1 MPTIAIAVAW
11 FSVVMI
17 YLMAATD
24 RRRKRC
30 Y

>member
-1 MPTIAIAVAW
+1 MLTIAIAVAW
-11 FSVVMI
+11 YSVAMI

-24 RRRKRC
+24 RRKRC